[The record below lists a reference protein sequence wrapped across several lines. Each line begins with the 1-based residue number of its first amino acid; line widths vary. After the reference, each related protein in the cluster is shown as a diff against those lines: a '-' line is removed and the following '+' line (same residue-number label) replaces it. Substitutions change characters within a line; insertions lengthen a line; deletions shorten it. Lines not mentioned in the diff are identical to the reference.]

1 MRKPQWILLVCG
13 AVAVFCLYVFGS
25 TVTKNTTPPG
35 EGQAAAAPAMGAQT
49 KVPPADFNDIL
60 SKAKASLTPQMQ
72 LRISNL
78 ENSVTR
84 GDVKKQQLNAYK
96 LLGAL
101 WDSLNHIPIAAHYL
115 GEQAKLENSKNSLT
129 FAANLFLTHVQ
140 HTEDAGVRA
149 WEAEEAGKLLQQA
162 AEIDP
167 ADDTV
172 QVALANSEVLGG
184 DIMQGVQRLL
194 KITAKDPDN
203 IQANMMLGRLSVT
216 SGQYD
221 KAIERLEK
229 VVNQQPNNAEALYFL
244 AESYKATGKKEKAIS
259 TFERC
264 KKLVNNPDF
273 NKEIDQ
279 YINSF
284 K

>member
-1 MRKPQWILLVCG
+1 MRKSQWLLVLLAAG
-13 AVAVFCLYVFGS
+13 SVFSLYVFGRI
-25 TVTKNTTPPG
+25 VPETTSSG
-35 EGQAAAAPAMGAQT
+35 KAGKDAAAPAMGTAA
-49 KVPPADFNDIL
+49 KVPPADFKDIL
-60 SKAKASLTPQMQ
+60 AKAKATLNPAMQ

-84 GDVKKQQLNAYK
+84 GDIRNQRLNSYK
-96 LLGAL
+96 SLATL
-101 WDSLNHIPIAAHYL
+101 WDSLNHIPISAYYL
-115 GEQAKLENSKNSLT
+115 GEQAKLENSKKSLT
-129 FAANLFLTHVQ
+129 FAANLFLAHIQ
-140 HTEDAGVRA
+140 HTEDEGVRA
-149 WEAEEAGKLLQQA
+149 WEADQAEQLLQQA
-162 AEIDP
+162 EKLDP
-167 ADDTV
+167 ESDSI

-184 DIMQGVQRLL
+184 EVMQGVQRLL
-194 KITAKDPDN
+194 KITTKDPDN
-203 IQANMMLGRLSVT
+203 IPANMLLGRLSVT

-229 VVNQQPNNAEALYFL
+229 VVNQQPDNVEALYFL

-273 NKEIDQ
+273 SKEIDQ